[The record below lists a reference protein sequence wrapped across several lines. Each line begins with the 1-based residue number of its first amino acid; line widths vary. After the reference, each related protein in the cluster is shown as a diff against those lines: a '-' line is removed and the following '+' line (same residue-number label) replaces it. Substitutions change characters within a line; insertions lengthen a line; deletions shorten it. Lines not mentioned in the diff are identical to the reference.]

1 MANPKNPE
9 NPQKNRTNQ
18 QLIFFLVFLMIKKS
32 LEKSMKSMDI
42 KEPGIEK
49 LQLQGSSADVY
60 VSNTYVRNE
69 LLDVG

>member
-1 MANPKNPE
+1 
-9 NPQKNRTNQ
+9 
-18 QLIFFLVFLMIKKS
+18 MIKKS